1 MEKVSTL
8 DLAGIGKSA
17 VLKKGLIILV
27 LAALLPWVYQFTK
40 FADYLTYITV
50 RIMILGLYA
59 MSYDLIF
66 GYTGL
71 FSFGHAS
78 FMASG
83 AYAVAILMRQLGLP
97 INDAFSGIL
106 AAMLAGLIIGL
117 FMGFLASR
125 LGSHLAVFLVTFAI
139 TETLFLLTVVDPLNF
154 TGGENGIAG
163 IPRETFL
170 GFFSIKS
177 EINFFYL
184 TLILLSLTF
193 LILRL
198 IIHSSFGDTLQAIRE
213 NPQRVQFLGY
223 NIRHYRIVAFMVS
236 GFFASLAGAL
246 TALHEQSVGPE
257 MFAMYVSGD
266 AFIYTVLGGAG
277 TLVGPLMGAVLMV
290 VAQEVLSYLFHN
302 WLLFVGIIYI
312 GLIIFMPKGL
322 FPLFSRQRSN

>member
-1 MEKVSTL
+1 MGKVSTM
-8 DLAGIGKSA
+8 DLAEIGPGGI
-17 VLKKGLIILV
+17 LKKCLIILV

-50 RIMILGLYA
+50 RMMILGLYA

-78 FMASG
+78 FMAGG
-83 AYAVAILMRQLGLP
+83 AYSFAILMRQLGLP
-97 INDAFSGIL
+97 INDALTGVL
-106 AAMLAGLIIGL
+106 AAMVAGLIIGL

-139 TETLFLLTVVDPLNF
+139 TESLFLLTIVDPLNI

-170 GFFSIKS
+170 GFFNIKS

-184 TLILLSLTF
+184 TLALLILTF
-193 LILRL
+193 LLLRL
-198 IIHSSFGDTLQAIRE
+198 IIRSSFGDTLQAIRE
-213 NPQRVQFLGY
+213 NPQRVRFLGY
-223 NIRHYRIVAFMVS
+223 NIRHYRMVAFMIS
-236 GFFASLAGAL
+236 GLFASLAGAL

-277 TLVGPLMGAVLMV
+277 TLVGPLMGTVLMV
-290 VAQEVLSYLFHN
+290 IAQETLSYFFHN
-302 WLLFVGIIYI
+302 WLIFVGIIYI
-312 GLIIFMPKGL
+312 GLVIFMPKGL